1 MEQLMI
7 KGRKVWVSRYA
18 NKELNEEKYK
28 KIGISLGRPRFKI
41 GYKLEGQL
49 YSLAPGRDYFRASE
63 DVFTE
68 KYRAGLDSLGIEKV
82 MSILEQVA
90 EEDRDLVLLCF
101 EDVDKDMCH
110 RTLLADWIGEQKGV
124 KPLELQ
130 DPSKMKKASSGGGKN
145 NSRGQQLS
153 FW

>member
-1 MEQLMI
+1 MEQLTI
-7 KGRKVWVSRYA
+7 KGRKVWVSRYS
-18 NKELNEEKYK
+18 NKELNDEKYK
-28 KIGISLGRPRFKI
+28 KIGISLGKPRFKI

-49 YSLAPGRDYFRASE
+49 YSLAPGRDYFRAPE
-63 DVFTE
+63 DVFIE
-68 KYRAGLDSLGIEKV
+68 RYREGLDKLGIEKV

-90 EEDRDLVLLCF
+90 EENRDLVLLCF

-110 RTLLADWIGEQKGV
+110 RTLLADWIGEQMGV

-130 DPSKMKKASSGGGKN
+130 DPSKMKKSASGGGRTN
-145 NSRGQQLS
+145 NRSQQLS